1 MFEEELLKRVKYDQE
16 TGFFYWTNRPTKRA
30 DALLPNG
37 YLMVRISVSNMRK
50 GFMAHRVAWFSHHG
64 RWPLGEIDHI
74 NKDKADN
81 RIINLRECTR
91 GQNVAAQWDRKRSLP
106 RGVTNASHTN
116 KVSNGHHHVQRRD
129 VRPVR
134 NLLPRTAER
143 HSAER
148 SQPVVVHGRT
158 VLAGWQRADR
168 V

>member
-1 MFEEELLKRVKYDQE
+1 MVGVFNMFEEELLKRVKYDQE

-91 GQNVAAQWDRKRSLP
+91 GQNVVAQWDRKRSLP

-116 KVSNGHHHVQRRD
+116 KVNPYMAQCGNIYLGYYKTPEEAHEIY
-129 VRPVR
+129 
-134 NLLPRTAER
+134 TAYKKTRYGKEF
-143 HSAER
+143 
-148 SQPVVVHGRT
+148 
-158 VLAGWQRADR
+158 
-168 V
+168 